1 MNSSRILTI
10 LSVNFRLCL
19 LEIFTN
25 KTRSFISSLGIFLG
39 TASLL
44 VNMTFLRG
52 MQSDITNTM
61 ERAGGLTVVTLRN
74 ADPQNDEDR
83 KVFGRTG
90 GLKLSEIYTL
100 KERIPEISAVLVQ
113 QDLHWF
119 HMTSGGRS
127 TGARVNAVSEEH
139 LATYNY
145 QLSAGN
151 DFTKAQFD
159 RREKVCI
166 IGSVI
171 AGELFDNP
179 DDVVGKIITFNGKM
193 FSVVGV
199 IYTKDKFDRRSREC
213 LIPFSVYQSNFAGNF
228 GHLENIAVRIGRVGD
243 IAKAKTAIETQIRA
257 LHRGIPDTQVETNQD
272 KIKEMETASLGMRIL
287 LSAIAFI
294 SLSVGS
300 ISIMNIM
307 FGTIGDRIRE
317 IGVRKAIGAQR
328 IDLFTQFLIEAVLVS
343 FVGGLPGIL
352 VGASITLMPEGTF
365 PFTPQLSAADFA
377 VAFTFIA
384 VAGVA
389 SGVFPALKASNMEP
403 IEALR
408 Y

>member
-1 MNSSRILTI
+1 MTSYRILTI
-10 LSVNFRLCL
+10 LSINFKLCL

-61 ERAGGLTVVTLRN
+61 ERAGGLSVVTLKN
-74 ADPQNDEDR
+74 ADPQTDEER
-83 KVFGRTG
+83 RVFGRTG

-100 KERIPEISAVLVQ
+100 KERIPEITAVLVQ

-119 HMTSGGRS
+119 HMTANGKNTGG
-127 TGARVNAVSEEH
+127 RVNAVSLEH
-139 LATYNY
+139 CQTYNY
-145 QLSAGN
+145 ELAAGQY
-151 DFTKAQFD
+151 FSQEQFD

-171 AGELFDNP
+171 ATELFDDP
-179 DDVVGKIITFNGKM
+179 EEAVGKTITFNGKQ
-193 FSVVGV
+193 FTVIGL
-199 IYTKDKFDRRSREC
+199 IYTKDKFDRRSREF
-213 LIPFSVYQSNFAGNF
+213 LIPFTVYQSNFSGNF
-228 GHLENIAVRIGRVGD
+228 GHLENIAVRIGRVED
-243 IAKAKTAIETQIRA
+243 IPKAKAAIEAQIRA

-328 IDLFTQFLIEAVLVS
+328 IDLFTQFLIEAVLIS

-352 VGASITLMPEGTF
+352 VGASITFLPEGTF
-365 PFTPQLSAADFA
+365 PFTPHLSAIDFA
-377 VAFTFIA
+377 IAITFIA
-384 VAGVA
+384 VSGVA